1 MRALLDVIL
10 VALDIYVYVIIAMA
24 VFSWLLAFNVV
35 NQRNQAVAT
44 IGNMLYQL
52 TEPVLRPIRRRMPM
66 MGGLDLSPI
75 VLLLLIFLLQR
86 IIAYYIY
93 PHVF

>member
-1 MRALLDVIL
+1 MTRSLVI
-10 VALDIYVYVIIAMA
+10 APQWIGDA
-24 VFSWLLAFNVV
+24 V
-35 NQRNQAVAT
+35 
-44 IGNMLYQL
+44 M
-52 TEPVLRPIRRRMPM
+52 TEPLLRPIRRRMPT